1 MVEVILDMMLHRGA
15 FLHQFC
21 TDVAWNVNRF
31 MNALDLSKEYIELMV
46 DTHHLSAYLDVL

>member
-21 TDVAWNVNRF
+21 TDVAWDVNRF
-31 MNALDLSKEYIELMV
+31 MNALDSGINGTY
-46 DTHHLSAYLDVL
+46 TPLSAYLDVL

>member
-15 FLHQFC
+15 LLQQFC

-31 MNALDLSKEYIELMV
+31 MNSLDLVQGYTEAC
-46 DTHHLSAYLDVL
+46 HLDGYLDVL

>member
-21 TDVAWNVNRF
+21 TDVAWDVNRF
-31 MNALDLSKEYIELMV
+31 MNALDLAQIRIE
-46 DTHHLSAYLDVL
+46 TRHLHGYLDVLG